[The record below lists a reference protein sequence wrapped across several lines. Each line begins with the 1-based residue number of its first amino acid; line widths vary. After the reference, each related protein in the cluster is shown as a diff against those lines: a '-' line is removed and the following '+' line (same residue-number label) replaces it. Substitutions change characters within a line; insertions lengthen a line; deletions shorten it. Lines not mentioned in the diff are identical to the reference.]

1 MFYIKFCNPCQ
12 SSPSLTYLAKINLV
26 NTATGLLYMTGNADL
41 RANDLSFSEIV
52 RDPYS
57 FLSYFFVKK
66 ISLSR
71 RDEYVVDGS
80 MDQ

>member
-1 MFYIKFCNPCQ
+1 MQTSGSNRNVSQHLVALYVRSNTVTEFE
-12 SSPSLTYLAKINLV
+12 LTRPDKQEP
-26 NTATGLLYMTGNADL
+26 G
-41 RANDLSFSEIV
+41 
-52 RDPYS
+52 

>member
-1 MFYIKFCNPCQ
+1 MLPLL
-12 SSPSLTYLAKINLV
+12 SLL
-26 NTATGLLYMTGNADL
+26 
-41 RANDLSFSEIV
+41 
-52 RDPYS
+52 
-57 FLSYFFVKK
+57 LSYFFVKK

>member
-1 MFYIKFCNPCQ
+1 M
-12 SSPSLTYLAKINLV
+12 LTLYNNLNTSV
-26 NTATGLLYMTGNADL
+26 NSVTDKGEQWNHSFQQQQQGL
-41 RANDLSFSEIV
+41 
-52 RDPYS
+52 
-57 FLSYFFVKK
+57 LSYFFVKK

>member
-1 MFYIKFCNPCQ
+1 M
-12 SSPSLTYLAKINLV
+12 LV
-26 NTATGLLYMTGNADL
+26 QDFLYVL
-41 RANDLSFSEIV
+41 
-52 RDPYS
+52 
-57 FLSYFFVKK
+57 LSYFFVKK